1 MTAIEQALYSNG
13 AAHWVTAFNLLDR
26 VVTITSHPCD
36 RPQLLTLSTFDH
48 ATMLSLDDS
57 YADDGDRS
65 FPWDIIG
72 FDSQPLSNGR
82 WHFCLH
88 TDKIEYCFEAKWP
101 AVRRAG

>member
-1 MTAIEQALYSNG
+1 MTAIEQELYSNG
-13 AAHWVTAFNLLDR
+13 AAHWVAAFELRDD
-26 VVTITSHPCD
+26 VITVASHPWD
-36 RPQLLTLSTFDH
+36 RPELLTLSTFDQV
-48 ATMLSLDDS
+48 TMLSVDDS

-72 FDSQPLSNGR
+72 FDSKRVSNDR
-82 WHFCLH
+82 WEFVLH